1 MFQGICH
8 IARLRVE
15 DKEEQEKRE
24 QDINKDEEQVGV
36 QLDGEQQVWEQQ
48 KTNRRDKERRK
59 MVAGSRRSEIR
70 SRKRTEQEEGGGEL
84 EDRKEKIQ
92 PPQGGLVGNPRS
104 SENCPKGAEQ
114 RAP

>member
-24 QDINKDEEQVGV
+24 QDINKDEEQVGA

-48 KTNRRDKERRK
+48 KTNRRD
-59 MVAGSRRSEIR
+59 
-70 SRKRTEQEEGGGEL
+70 
-84 EDRKEKIQ
+84 
-92 PPQGGLVGNPRS
+92 
-104 SENCPKGAEQ
+104 
-114 RAP
+114 